1 MGKRRHRADS
11 CVTRTGSHA
20 VRSARSGNGRGG
32 MLGIADGAV
41 TPAGAQIR
49 PERKDAVRSA
59 GGVPDT
65 A

>member
-1 MGKRRHRADS
+1 
-11 CVTRTGSHA
+11 
-20 VRSARSGNGRGG
+20 